1 MFPLTFVNNITLIV
15 ALSIFYSLIA
25 RRWEHQSPAR
35 MIVSGLLFGAVAVIG
50 MLNPFVLSKGLIFD
64 GRSIVISIAG
74 FIGGWVT
81 AAIAAVI
88 AIVYRVSLGGPG
100 TVMGVSVIVSSAAI
114 GVAYYH
120 LRRRRPDFVKPIH
133 LLEFGFVVH
142 AWMLVLTATL
152 PAGLT
157 YDTLSRVGLPVIVIY
172 PLGTLL
178 LAIVLL
184 EQESR
189 IKAEA
194 ALRKSEEEYRR
205 IFDSAVEG
213 FFQTTPEGKLLKVNP
228 ALARM
233 FGYETPEAML
243 ADVTNIGRQLYA
255 DPDNRGQFIHLL
267 ETAGVVRGFEA
278 AFRHRSGGTIWV
290 HINARVVRDEK
301 GEVICY
307 EGTGEDTTARRQMQ
321 EELRESQRR
330 LSDIIDFLPDA
341 TLVID
346 RDGKVIAWNKAIEAM
361 TGIKAE
367 DMLGKGDREYA
378 IPFYG
383 ERRPILIDF
392 ALHPEP
398 DMENLYTTIRKVGD
412 IFFGEAFTPNL
423 PAGKTHLSATA
434 SVLRDSTGEVIA
446 AIETIRDISER
457 HSMEVALSAEHALL
471 VSILDG
477 IPVPT
482 FVIDRDL
489 NVIHWNQS
497 NAVYTGKAKEEVL
510 GKPLDLSFLNQGRKP
525 RTMAE
530 LILVMSD
537 DEIVETCSDKGIRK
551 SDLLASAFE
560 SIDTIWLNG
569 EERTQFIRAA
579 RLYNEQGEIIGAIQ
593 TAQDITERVRAG
605 EEREKLQ
612 AHLFRAQKME
622 SIGRLAGGIAH
633 DFNNILSA
641 IMGYSELYKEM
652 VRDRPKVF
660 HSMEQVVKAAVRAK
674 DLVKQILLF
683 SRQTEQ
689 EKTPTML
696 VPMVKEVAK
705 FMRASLPTTIDIRL
719 NINTASDLTI
729 ADPTKIHQ
737 VLMNLCTN
745 AGYAMTHSGGILEL
759 GLADTVVGEENK
771 AAYPSL
777 VPGRYLDMFVRDTGC
792 GIGQEDM
799 EKIFEPYFTTR
810 KTGEGTGLGLAV
822 AMGIVQDH
830 GGMIKVYSEPDKG
843 SVFHVY
849 LKQAG
854 EGTGSGDLPDEAG
867 PPLGNERI
875 LFIDDEAILADMGRE
890 LLETLGYSV
899 VAETDPLKAVEI
911 FERDKDAFDMV
922 ITDKTMPRMTGFDVA
937 RKIRG
942 IRADIPIILCSGFQE
957 KEDMEQQYIS
967 GITQFLPKPVRR
979 HQLAEAVRRLL
990 DRRPDPDV
998 KRDAAPARDIFK
1010 S

>member
-25 RRWEHQSPAR
+25 RRWEYRSPAR
-35 MIVSGLLFGAVAVIG
+35 GIVSGLLFGAVAIAG
-50 MLNPFVLSKGLIFD
+50 MLNPFVISKGLIFD

-74 FIGGWVT
+74 FIGGWT
-81 AAIAAVI
+81 AAAIAAVI
-88 AIVYRVSLGGPG
+88 AISYRISLGGPG

-114 GVAYYH
+114 GVAYYQIR
-120 LRRRRPDFVKPIH
+120 LRRPDFVKPMH
-133 LLEFGFVVH
+133 LLGFGLVVH
-142 AWMLVLTATL
+142 IWMLVLTATL

-157 YDTLSRVGLPVIVIY
+157 YDTLSRIALPVIVIY

-178 LAIVLL
+178 LALVLL

-213 FFQTTPEGKLLKVNP
+213 FFQTTPAGKLLKVNP
-228 ALARM
+228 AMARM
-233 FGYETPEAML
+233 FGYESPEAML
-243 ADVTNIGRQLYA
+243 ADVTDIGRQLYA
-255 DPDNRGQFIHLL
+255 DPGNRGQFIHFL

-278 AFRHRSGGTIWV
+278 EFRHREGRTIWV
-290 HINARVVRDEK
+290 HINARVVRDEY
-301 GEVICY
+301 GTVRYY
-307 EGTGEDTTARRQMQ
+307 EGTGEDMTARRQMQ

-330 LSDIIDFLPDA
+330 LADIIDFLPDA

-346 RDGKVIAWNKAIEAM
+346 RDGKVIAWNKAIETM
-361 TGIKAE
+361 TGIKAK
-367 DMLGKGDREYA
+367 DMLGKGDRDYA

-398 DMENLYTTIRKVGD
+398 GMENLYTTIRKVGD
-412 IFFGEAFTPNL
+412 IFIGEAFTPNL

-434 SVLRDSTGEVIA
+434 SVLRDSAGEVIA

-457 HSMEVALSAEHALL
+457 RYMEVALSAEHALL

-482 FVIDRDL
+482 FVIDRDH
-489 NVIHWNQS
+489 NVIQWNQS
-497 NAVYTGKAKEEVL
+497 NAVYTGTSKEDVM
-510 GKPLDLSFLNQGRKP
+510 GKPLDLSFLNQGRNP
-525 RTMAE
+525 QTLAE

-537 DEIVETCSDKGIRK
+537 DEILEAYSAKGVRK
-551 SDLLASAFE
+551 SDLLESAFE
-560 SIDTIWLNG
+560 CIDTIWLNG
-569 EERTQFIRAA
+569 EERSQFIRAS

-593 TAQDITERVRAG
+593 TAQDITERVKAG
-605 EEREKLQ
+605 EERERLQ
-612 AHLFRAQKME
+612 VHLFRAQKME

-696 VPMVKEVAK
+696 GPILKEVAK
-705 FMRASLPTTIDIRL
+705 FMRASLPATIDIRL
-719 NINTASDLTI
+719 NIGTASDLTV

-745 AGYAMTHSGGILEL
+745 AGHAMRHSGGILEL
-759 GLADTVVGEENK
+759 GLADTVVGEENQ

-777 VPGRYLDMFVRDTGC
+777 PPGRYLDLFVRDTGC
-792 GIGQEDM
+792 GIRKEDM

-810 KTGEGTGLGLAV
+810 KIGEGTGLGLAV
-822 AMGIVQDH
+822 AMGIVHDH
-830 GGMIKVYSEPDKG
+830 GGMIKAYSEPDKG

-854 EGTGSGDLPDEAG
+854 EYAGSGDAPDEG
-867 PPLGNERI
+867 SLPRGNERI
-875 LFIDDEAILADMGRE
+875 LFIDDEAILAEMGKE
-890 LLETLGYSV
+890 LLEALGYKV
-899 VAETDPLKAVEI
+899 VAETDPQKAIEV
-911 FERDKDAFDMV
+911 FAQDKDAFDMV
-922 ITDKTMPRMTGFDVA
+922 ITDKTMPHMTGFDVA

-942 IRADIPIILCSGFQE
+942 MRADIPIILCSGFQE

-990 DRRPDPDV
+990 DGSPDAGT
-998 KRDAAPARDIFK
+998 RCDAVL